1 MEDAFP
7 IVIAIGLAIFGMF
20 WIVGQAGDDFDIGF
34 GEDEPDR
41 MLIHSSNPGTIGES
55 NEDFRTVDIGSFTA
69 GELRGDVQAYTSD
82 KENIKNKLI
91 GNNEIVVNYNAT
103 QPGPGKV
110 TFEVLGRDSPGKIYV
125 KVNGNEVFKAAT
137 ISGATPEI
145 NISQY
150 QFKPG
155 MNTIK
160 IGTTRAG
167 ILGSTSYTLEEV
179 KVSVEDR
186 KFHDYTDYFQIYDY
200 ELEGFRPSNLTFQ
213 IPVDGSTPTQ
223 PLSIDVNDRTVFSQE
238 IGRSTQNIEL
248 TPANADLSTGYNE
261 IEFYTDGEAK
271 YRIENAEIQIR
282 YAVDAAASEETIE
295 FGLNEDK
302 LDYINRDS
310 TDEKIS
316 FNYQKNTVSDTIQIT
331 VNDAIYNIDPENGP
345 TSVQLDEDIF
355 QKENQLTILGNQ
367 TFTLKNL
374 QIISE
379 KAE

>member
-7 IVIAIGLAIFGMF
+7 IVVAIGLAIFGMF

-34 GEDEPDR
+34 GEEEPDR
-41 MLIHSSNPGTIGES
+41 ILIHSSNPGTIGES
-55 NEDFRTVDIGSFTA
+55 NEDFRTVDLGSFTA

-82 KENIKNKLI
+82 KEEIKNKLI
-91 GNNEIVVNYNAT
+91 GNNETVVNYNAT

-167 ILGSTSYTLEEV
+167 ILGSTTYTLEEV

-271 YRIENAEIQIR
+271 YRIENAEVQIR

-295 FGLNEDK
+295 FDLSQDN
-302 LDYINRDS
+302 LDYIEKDS
-310 TDEKIS
+310 TNERLTYR
-316 FNYQKNTVSDTIQIT
+316 YQKETIAEPIDLQI
-331 VNDAIYNIDPENGP
+331 NDAIYTIDAENGWGAKE
-345 TSVQLDEDIF
+345 LDEDIF
-355 QKENQLTILGNQ
+355 QQENQLTILGNQ
-367 TFTLKNL
+367 TFTLENL

-379 KAE
+379 KQ